1 MIKQL
6 NGVSVLVSLTE
17 LLQNG
22 TFNMAMTDAKRKLL
36 DLKRQFCMNETIHKG
51 DLMLLIN
58 IAWHKLFARVDQN
71 RRAIADR
78 GWGPYNRN
86 ILTFSHIRATMTE
99 TDRIYDLNY
108 QVVSSCTGTVR
119 KDELRKCSFKYF
131 DKHLISFTYG
141 IIVKN
146 VR

>member
-1 MIKQL
+1 
-6 NGVSVLVSLTE
+6 
-17 LLQNG
+17 
-22 TFNMAMTDAKRKLL
+22 MTDAKRKLL
-36 DLKRQFCMNETIHKG
+36 NLKRIHCLKEKIDQS

-58 IAWHKLFARVDQN
+58 IACTKSFARVDRN
-71 RRAIADR
+71 RKASADR

-86 ILTFSHIRATMTE
+86 ILTFSHIKATMTE

-108 QVVSSCTGTVR
+108 QVVLSCTGTVG
-119 KDELRKCSFKYF
+119 KDKLRKCSFKYF
-131 DKHLISFTYG
+131 DKHLISSTYG